1 MKEHFVGLFNEQQL
15 REKADKLAIDKA
27 INETGL
33 KYIKSKL
40 VKKKGV
46 QYSEVYL
53 VETFEQTNF
62 SLNP

>member
-27 INETGL
+27 MNETGF